1 MSKVKCHK
9 SNVNYLIMKIFFAS
23 SSNFGEV
30 ALQKMVESGMKP
42 DALITAPDKKQ
53 GRGQKIKPL
62 SIKKKV
68 EEIGIE
74 VREADN
80 SIEFHRIIESEKPDV
95 VTVAGFKVIIKKETL
110 DIAEFV
116 NIHPSLLPRYRGAT
130 PIQTAILDG
139 VKESGVTIIK
149 MNERIDQGP
158 VIIQEKFIF
167 DNNIKYKEAEEKL
180 AEIGAV
186 LVVKTLSLFMEGKI
200 IPLEQDEEQAT
211 YTTLLE
217 KKDGKIDWKKSAV
230 EIERKVRAF
239 NPWPSAYTTLNG
251 KMIKIIE
258 AEVQE
263 QTEAGP
269 FGEPGKTYLGTNHS
283 VAVQTGEGFLLVKK
297 LQIQGEKPTSAEE
310 FIRKN
315 IDVIGDVLDFNSI

>member
-1 MSKVKCHK
+1 
-9 SNVNYLIMKIFFAS
+9 MKIFFAS

-200 IPLEQDEEQAT
+200 IPIEQDEEQAT

-217 KKDGKIDWKKSAV
+217 KKDGNIDWKKSAV

-239 NPWPSAYTTLNG
+239 NPWPSTYTTLNG